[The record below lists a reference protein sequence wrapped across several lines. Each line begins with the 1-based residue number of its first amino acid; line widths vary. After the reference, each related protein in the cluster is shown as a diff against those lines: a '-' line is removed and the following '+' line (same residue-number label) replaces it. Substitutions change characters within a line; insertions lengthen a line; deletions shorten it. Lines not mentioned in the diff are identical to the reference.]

1 MKKVLVTGAHGQLGN
16 ELNFVSSLLDSHSFT
31 FVSRQDLDI
40 SDEVAIRNLFATHK
54 FEVFI
59 NAAAYTAVDKAEME
73 PEEAYAINVLG
84 SQNLAK
90 ICKINDTVFV
100 KGSYEYNSKEIIFKE
115 YYYYKSRNS
124 KLDSIK
130 KKFLLNRAGKLYLA
144 KVDKYESETLIYK

>member
-1 MKKVLVTGAHGQLGN
+1 MKKIS
-16 ELNFVSSLLDSHSFT
+16 FLLTVILLCSASN
-31 FVSRQDLDI
+31 
-40 SDEVAIRNLFATHK
+40 SDEK
-54 FEVFI
+54 FLENFRIGKREYSIYEKREFLHDDNWNAEFFI
-59 NAAAYTAVDKAEME
+59 VRSRK
-73 PEEAYAINVLG
+73 
-84 SQNLAK
+84 SKK
-90 ICKINDTVFV
+90 IVCSSFKSANRNDTVFV